1 MSRQAGDWR
10 DRRGKGEALK
20 RGSIVTALRA
30 IAGIGLAF
38 ALAGCGGGDDG
49 ASGGDNG
56 GSSGLEGR
64 IRADGSSTV
73 GPFAS
78 AAAERFRQVHP
89 DVRITVGISG
99 TGGGFERFCRGE
111 TDLSNASRPIK
122 EDEEVPLCKKNNVQ
136 PIRFVVAND
145 ALSVVVNPEND
156 WVDCLTV
163 GELNKIWR
171 PEAKGKVTSWNQI
184 RPSFPDEP
192 LELAGAGTDSGTFD
206 YFTEAINGDTGVIRP
221 DYTPS
226 ENDNVIVQAVSG
238 QKGAMGFV
246 GFSYVEENQ
255 DKMKPI
261 AVDGGGGCV
270 KPSVATVQDQT
281 YKPLGRPLY
290 IYAKKESFERPE
302 VEKFIRYMVDN
313 EAMIA
318 ESSLFIPLTDEQ
330 IAVARKQLE
339 DAVAR

>member
-1 MSRQAGDWR
+1 MTSLG
-10 DRRGKGEALK
+10 AL
-20 RGSIVTALRA
+20 
-30 IAGIGLAF
+30 AGIAVAV
-38 ALAGCGGGDDG
+38 ALAGCGGGDD
-49 ASGGDNG
+49 SDNG
-56 GSSGLEGR
+56 GSSGLKGR

-73 GPFAS
+73 GPFVS

-111 TDLSNASRPIK
+111 TDLSNASRPI
-122 EDEEVPLCKKNNVQ
+122 EDEEVTLCEKNKVE

-163 GELNKIWR
+163 GELNKVWR
-171 PEAKGKVTSWNQI
+171 PEAKGKVTSWSQI

-238 QKGAMGFV
+238 QKGAMGFI

-261 AVDGGGGCV
+261 AVDGGDGCV

-290 IYAKKESFERPE
+290 IYAKRESFERPE
-302 VEKFIRYMVDN
+302 VEEFIRYMIDN
-313 EAMIA
+313 EAVIA
-318 ESSLFIPLTDEQ
+318 EGSLFIPLTEEQ
-330 IAVARKQLE
+330 VVAARKQLE
-339 DAVAR
+339 DAVAG

>member
-1 MSRQAGDWR
+1 M
-10 DRRGKGEALK
+10 
-20 RGSIVTALRA
+20 TALGA
-30 IAGIGLAF
+30 LAGI
-38 ALAGCGGGDDG
+38 ALAGCGGGDDAASTG
-49 ASGGDNG
+49 ANG
-56 GSSGLEGR
+56 GSGELSGR

-78 AAAERFRQVHP
+78 AAAERFQREHP

-111 TDLSNASRPIK
+111 TDLANASRPI
-122 EDEEVPLCKKNNVQ
+122 EDEEVTLCEKNKVE

-163 GELNKIWR
+163 GELNKVWR
-171 PEAKGKVTSWNQI
+171 PEAKGKVTSWSQI

-238 QKGAMGFV
+238 QKGAMGFI
-246 GFSYVEENQ
+246 GFSYVAENE

-261 AVDGGGGCV
+261 AVDGGDGCV

-290 IYAKKESFERPE
+290 IYAKRESFERPE
-302 VEKFIRYMVDN
+302 VEEFIRYMIDN
-313 EAMIA
+313 EAVIV
-318 ESSLFIPLTDEQ
+318 EGSLFIPLTEEQ
-330 IAVARKQLE
+330 VVAARKQLE
-339 DAVAR
+339 DAVAG